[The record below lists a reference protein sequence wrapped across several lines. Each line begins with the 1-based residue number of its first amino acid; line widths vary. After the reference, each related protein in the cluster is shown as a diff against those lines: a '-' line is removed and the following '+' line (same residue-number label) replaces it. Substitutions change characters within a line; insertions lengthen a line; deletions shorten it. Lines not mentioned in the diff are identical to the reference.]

1 MNRRHILRIAGGGF
15 IAAATVS
22 SLTACDSSM
31 PPEAIAAWNP
41 PADSLDIRRWVLS
54 HALLAPHAHNLQSW
68 LVDLDTQDTIVLRM
82 DMTRLLPETDP
93 LSRQLVISQ
102 GTFIEVLDLA
112 ARQRGY
118 HTEVT
123 PFPEGEFSAQA
134 PDTRPTARI
143 RLVRDAQVQPDPL
156 FAQVFKRHTHKGV
169 YEARM
174 PDAAALQAIRE
185 SVKGLPVT
193 LGMVNRGV
201 EPAMAR
207 HAQIAMDAWRTELV
221 TPRTLLESYH
231 VLRIGPKE
239 IAQHRDGI
247 SLNSPMVRAL
257 NALGLF
263 DRTKAS
269 APDSSEIKGQL
280 ERFNAAIASTPAYF
294 WLSTEHND
302 RTTQLQTGRAYVR
315 AQLAATAQGLSM
327 HPLSQAL
334 QEYPEQAPHYK
345 AVHDL
350 LGAADR
356 RHTVQM
362 WTRLGYGPSIG
373 PAPRRGL
380 EAHLSV

>member
-1 MNRRHILRIAGGGF
+1 MLRIAGGGF
-15 IAAATVS
+15 IAAATVT
-22 SLTACDSSM
+22 SLTACDSSL

-41 PADSLDIRRWVLS
+41 PADSLEIRRWVLS

-68 LVDLDTQDTIVLRM
+68 LVDLDTPDTIVLRM

-118 HTEVT
+118 RTEVT
-123 PFPEGEFSAQA
+123 MFPEGEYSAQA

-156 FAQVFKRHTHKGV
+156 FAQVFLRHTHKGV
-169 YEARM
+169 YETRT
-174 PDAAALQAIRE
+174 PDAAALQAVRD

-193 LGMVNRGV
+193 LGLVTRG
-201 EPAMAR
+201 EEAAMAR

-294 WLSTEHND
+294 WLSTERND
-302 RTTQLQTGRAYVR
+302 RITQLLAGRAYVR

-334 QEYPEQAPHYK
+334 QEYPEQKPHYQ
-345 AVHDL
+345 AVHQL
-350 LGAADR
+350 LGAAER
-356 RHTVQM
+356 GHTVQM
-362 WTRLGYGPSIG
+362 WTRLGHAPAIG

-380 EAHLSV
+380 EAHLVKA